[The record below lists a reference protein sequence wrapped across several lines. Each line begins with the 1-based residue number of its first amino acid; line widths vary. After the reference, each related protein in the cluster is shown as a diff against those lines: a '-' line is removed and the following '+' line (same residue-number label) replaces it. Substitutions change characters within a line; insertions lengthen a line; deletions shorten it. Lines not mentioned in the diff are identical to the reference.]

1 LERVGEYS
9 GGQAIDK
16 PLPSEKAR
24 LRVVDGQTYENWEAV
39 YRDNI
44 VGIYHLVFRRVGNAP
59 DAEDLAEEALLRAL
73 RNLRLP
79 APVHEVRAYLVKT
92 ARSVLAE
99 NWRRYYAGRT
109 SEQDLDELTVKSP
122 GAEARAEHGSA
133 NAERA
138 SRILA
143 LLPDRFRQVLEL
155 RFLRGYSVAEAA
167 KEMGVSDSNAK
178 VIQYRALRKAA
189 ELAGDL
195 AP

>member
-1 LERVGEYS
+1 VGEFSS
-9 GGQAIDK
+9 GPAVDGPPPPDK
-16 PLPSEKAR
+16 R
-24 LRVVDGQTYENWEAV
+24 FLRVVDGQTYESWEAV
-39 YRDNI
+39 YRDNV

-59 DAEDLAEEALLRAL
+59 DAEDLSEEILIRAL
-73 RNLRLP
+73 RRLRLP

-92 ARSVLAE
+92 ARTVLAE
-99 NWRRYYAGRT
+99 HWRSHYASKTCELNLDQLTANDRVPEASALDGSPT
-109 SEQDLDELTVKSP
+109 SE
-122 GAEARAEHGSA
+122 RAH
-133 NAERA
+133 
-138 SRILA
+138 RILA

-167 KEMGVSDSNAK
+167 REMGVSDSNAK

>member
-1 LERVGEYS
+1 VGQHSRDE
-9 GGQAIDK
+9 AIGD
-16 PLPSEKAR
+16 PSSRGNAF
-24 LRVVDGQTYENWEAV
+24 LRVIDGQTYEDWEAV
-39 YRDNI
+39 YRDNV

-59 DAEDLAEEALLRAL
+59 DAEDLCEETLLRAL
-73 RNLRLP
+73 PRLRLP

-92 ARSVLAE
+92 ARTVLAE
-99 NWRRYYAGRT
+99 HWRRHYASRE
-109 SEQDLDELTVKSP
+109 SELNLDQRATGSQP
-122 GAEARAEHGSA
+122 PEAYEKESSA
-133 NAERA
+133 ATERA

-167 KEMGVSDSNAK
+167 REMDVSDSNAK
-178 VIQYRALRKAA
+178 VLQYRALRKAA